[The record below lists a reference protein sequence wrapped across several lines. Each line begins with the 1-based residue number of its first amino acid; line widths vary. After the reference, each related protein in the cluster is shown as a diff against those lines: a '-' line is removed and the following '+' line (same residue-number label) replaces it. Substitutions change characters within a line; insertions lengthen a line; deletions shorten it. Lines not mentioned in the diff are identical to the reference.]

1 MSYIQNA
8 RTDSKGQRL
17 AAAQTFRPAYAGAFA
32 YVVFALAFVF
42 TGAVV
47 LGIIP

>member
-8 RTDSKGQRL
+8 QRKGQRP
-17 AAAQTFRPAYAGAFA
+17 ADDQSWRPAFGGTFA
-32 YVVFALAFVF
+32 YVVFTLAFVF

>member
-8 RTDSKGQRL
+8 QRKGQT
-17 AAAQTFRPAYAGAFA
+17 ADQSWRPAYGGTFA
-32 YVVFALAFVF
+32 YLVFALAFVF

-47 LGIIP
+47 LGFIP